1 MAEDDKL
8 RDYFK
13 RVVADARR
21 LQKRVRELEAD
32 RCEPIAIVGMACRLP
47 GGVASPEDL
56 WELVLA
62 GRDGIGPFPAD
73 RGWDLDALVRT
84 GEDRPGTTYVREGG
98 FLYDAGLFDA
108 GFFGISP
115 REALAMDP
123 QQRLML
129 EVSWEALER
138 AGLDPRSL
146 RGAEVGVFTGYCG
159 HDYGTDLPEVP
170 EALQGFMMTSDAG
183 SVLSGRVAYLL
194 GLEGPAVTL
203 DTACSS
209 SLVALHLA
217 ARALRD
223 RDCAMALAGGVTVMA
238 TPRAFVGFAR
248 QRGLA
253 ADARV
258 KAFAAAADGTI
269 FAEGAGV
276 LVVERLSDAR
286 RLGHPVL
293 AVLRGSAVNQDGA
306 SNGLTAPSG
315 PAQRRMIRRALADAR
330 LAAAEVDVL
339 EAHGTGTALGDPIE
353 AQSALAAYGQDRDRP
368 LLLGS
373 LKSNIGHTQG
383 AAGVAGVM
391 KMVLALRHGVVPPT
405 LHVDEPTP
413 QVDWTAGAVELAV
426 ERQPWP
432 RTGRPRRAAVSGF
445 GVSGTNAHVIL
456 EQAPE
461 PEPPQAE
468 ATEPEETVE
477 LAELPVT
484 PLLVSG
490 HGEAA
495 LRVQADR
502 LADFLHGSA
511 AAVPD
516 GELARALAFGR
527 AALPQR
533 AVVLAADRQGA
544 LAALRAV
551 ARGVEH
557 PAVVTG
563 QAARGRL
570 AMIFPGQG
578 SQRAGMGR
586 ELHRRYPVFRDAFD
600 EVCAELD
607 RQLGTGV
614 PVRDVV
620 FGDSGELIE
629 RTVYAQASL
638 FALGVSLLRLWD
650 SFGVQPDVVAGHSV
664 GEIAAAH
671 AAGVLS
677 LGDAVTLVAARGRL
691 MEALPPGGA
700 MVSVLAPEQEVRSAL
715 VPGADVAAINGPSS
729 VVISGEE
736 SAVSRV
742 AEELTARGHKA
753 KRLTVSHA
761 FHSALMEPMLDEFRT
776 VVSGLRFAPPRLPFV
791 STVTGEP
798 VDRVD
803 PEYWV
808 RQVRETV
815 RFADAVGAL
824 ARCEARTVLEL
835 GSDGSLCALGRDC
848 APDGRIAFV
857 PSLRREQGDL
867 LGALAACHVR
877 GVAVD
882 WSALLG
888 SRTAHVDLPTYAFQ
902 HQNYWL
908 SGDGGGPAGSGHP
921 LLGGFVELPETG
933 AGAFASRLSLR
944 SQPWL
949 ADHVVN
955 GEILLP
961 GAAMVE
967 LSLRAGAQFGCDSI
981 EELVIEAPVVLPGEG
996 ALDVRVSVGEA
1007 DGDRRPV
1014 SVHTRPGTA
1023 GAPWT
1028 RHVHGTVRPWT
1039 AEPGFSLAQ
1048 WPPEGAIPAD
1058 PADLAGLYDDL
1069 SGIGYRYG
1077 PVFQGV
1083 RAVWTLGEAVYA
1095 ELSLPQ
1101 EQHEEAARFGLHPA
1115 LLDAALHAAGFL
1127 DRAGLSSRPTTLPF
1141 AWRDVAL
1148 HAAGASEVR
1157 VRVRAG
1163 GPDELRLDLADG
1175 QGAPVASIGSLL
1187 SRPVGRPGA
1196 ARARD
1201 SLFREAWPAI
1211 DAASGARVPAPRLV
1225 PLTSA
1230 ADVRGL
1236 TGTEAALFEVP
1247 EHGEVRALIAQLLP
1261 VLKEWLDLPSAESA
1275 RLVVSTRGAVAV
1287 HPAELPEPAQAA
1299 VWGLVGSAQAENPG
1313 RILLVDTDGTAEAL
1327 ALLGLDEAQLAV
1339 RGGRT
1344 HRRRLVRAGTAPAR
1358 PFAPDPSGT
1367 VLITG
1372 GTGSLGGMV
1381 ARHLVHA
1388 HGVRHLLLASRRGEA
1403 DELVTELAGLGATAR
1418 AVACD
1423 VADRAATERL
1433 LSSIE
1438 PPLTAVVHTAGV
1450 LDDGVVTAMTPERV
1464 DTVLRPKADGA
1475 VNLRELMPEQAAL
1488 VLFSSAAGLFGSP
1501 GQANYAAANSYL
1513 DAFARRS
1520 YAQGLPTVSLA
1531 WGRWAQSEGMT
1542 AGLGE
1547 ADRGRLA
1554 RDGSAALDADEGMAL
1569 FDAALGA
1576 AEPVLVPMKVDFGVL
1591 RAQASAGTLPGLLRD
1606 LVPRERARAARAPG
1620 EDLAARLAG
1629 ADDAERRRLLLGLVR
1644 REAALLLGHSSP
1656 AAVEPEV
1663 VFTDLGFD
1671 SLTAV
1676 QLRDRLAAS
1685 TGLRL
1690 PASFA
1695 FDHPT
1700 PAALVEHLAARL
1712 GDAGSGD
1719 RVLAELARLE
1729 SAVAAGGPDGAVPG
1743 LAARLRA
1750 LLAGLEAG
1758 GPAPARTAEPEQ
1770 DVSARLESASVADV
1784 LAFIDDEFGAQLPEG
1799 E

>member
-1 MAEDDKL
+1 
-8 RDYFK
+8 
-13 RVVADARR
+13 
-21 LQKRVRELEAD
+21 
-32 RCEPIAIVGMACRLP
+32 
-47 GGVASPEDL
+47 
-56 WELVLA
+56 
-62 GRDGIGPFPAD
+62 
-73 RGWDLDALVRT
+73 
-84 GEDRPGTTYVREGG
+84 
-98 FLYDAGLFDA
+98 
-108 GFFGISP
+108 
-115 REALAMDP
+115 
-123 QQRLML
+123 
-129 EVSWEALER
+129 
-138 AGLDPRSL
+138 
-146 RGAEVGVFTGYCG
+146 
-159 HDYGTDLPEVP
+159 
-170 EALQGFMMTSDAG
+170 
-183 SVLSGRVAYLL
+183 
-194 GLEGPAVTL
+194 
-203 DTACSS
+203 
-209 SLVALHLA
+209 
-217 ARALRD
+217 
-223 RDCAMALAGGVTVMA
+223 
-238 TPRAFVGFAR
+238 
-248 QRGLA
+248 
-253 ADARV
+253 
-258 KAFAAAADGTI
+258 
-269 FAEGAGV
+269 
-276 LVVERLSDAR
+276 
-286 RLGHPVL
+286 
-293 AVLRGSAVNQDGA
+293 
-306 SNGLTAPSG
+306 
-315 PAQRRMIRRALADAR
+315 
-330 LAAAEVDVL
+330 
-339 EAHGTGTALGDPIE
+339 
-353 AQSALAAYGQDRDRP
+353 
-368 LLLGS
+368 
-373 LKSNIGHTQG
+373 
-383 AAGVAGVM
+383 
-391 KMVLALRHGVVPPT
+391 
-405 LHVDEPTP
+405 
-413 QVDWTAGAVELAV
+413 
-426 ERQPWP
+426 
-432 RTGRPRRAAVSGF
+432 
-445 GVSGTNAHVIL
+445 
-456 EQAPE
+456 
-461 PEPPQAE
+461 
-468 ATEPEETVE
+468 
-477 LAELPVT
+477 
-484 PLLVSG
+484 
-490 HGEAA
+490 
-495 LRVQADR
+495 
-502 LADFLHGSA
+502 
-511 AAVPD
+511 
-516 GELARALAFGR
+516 
-527 AALPQR
+527 
-533 AVVLAADRQGA
+533 
-544 LAALRAV
+544 
-551 ARGVEH
+551 
-557 PAVVTG
+557 
-563 QAARGRL
+563 
-570 AMIFPGQG
+570 
-578 SQRAGMGR
+578 
-586 ELHRRYPVFRDAFD
+586 VFRDAFD

-620 FGDSGELIE
+620 FGDAGELIG
-629 RTVYAQASL
+629 RTVFAQASL
-638 FALGVSLLRLWD
+638 FALGVGLLRLWD
-650 SFGVQPDVVAGHSV
+650 SFGVRPDLVAGHSV
-664 GEIAAAH
+664 GEIAAAL

-700 MVSVLAPEQEVRSAL
+700 MVSVLAPEQRVRAAL

-736 SAVSRV
+736 GAVSRV
-742 AEELTARGHKA
+742 AEELTALGHKT

-761 FHSALMEPMLDEFRT
+761 FHSALMEPMLAQFRT
-776 VVSGLRFAPPRLPFV
+776 AVSRLKFAPPRLPFV
-791 STVTGEP
+791 STVTGAP
-798 VDRVD
+798 VDRFD
-803 PEYWV
+803 AEYWV

-815 RFADAVGAL
+815 RFADGVGAL

-835 GSDGSLCALGRDC
+835 GPDGSLCALGRDC
-848 APDGRIAFV
+848 APDARIAFV
-857 PSLRREQGDL
+857 PSLRREEGDV

-888 SRTAHVDLPTYAFQ
+888 TRTAHVDLPTYAFQ
-902 HQNYWL
+902 HRNYWL
-908 SGDGGGPAGSGHP
+908 CGDGGGPADSGHP
-921 LLGGFVELPETG
+921 LLGRFVDLPETG
-933 AGAFASRLSLR
+933 AGVFTSRLSLR

-996 ALDVRVSVGEA
+996 ALEVRVRVGEA

-1028 RHVHGTVRPWT
+1028 RHAHGTVRPWT
-1039 AEPGFSLAQ
+1039 AEPGFSFAQ
-1048 WPPEGAIPAD
+1048 WPPQGAIPAD

-1101 EQHEEAARFGLHPA
+1101 EQHDEAARFGLHPA

-1148 HAAGASEVR
+1148 HAAGASAVR
-1157 VRVRAG
+1157 VRIRAG

-1187 SRPVGRPGA
+1187 SRPAGRPGA

-1211 DAASGARVPAPRLV
+1211 DDASSTRVPAPRVV
-1225 PLTSA
+1225 PVASA
-1230 ADVRGL
+1230 ADVRRL

-1247 EHGEVRALIAQLLP
+1247 EHGDVRALTAQ
-1261 VLKEWLDLPSAESA
+1261 VLAVLIEWLELPSAEPA

-1287 HPAELPEPAQAA
+1287 HPAEVSEPAQAA

-1313 RILLVDTDGTAEAL
+1313 RILLVDTDGPTEAS

-1339 RGGRT
+1339 RGGRI
-1344 HRRRLVRAGTAPAR
+1344 HRRRLVRAETAPAR

-1403 DELVTELAGLGATAR
+1403 DELVAELAGLGAAAR

-1423 VADRAATERL
+1423 VADRAATARL
-1433 LSSIE
+1433 LNSIE

-1450 LDDGVVTAMTPERV
+1450 LDDGVVTAMTPERI
-1464 DTVLRPKADGA
+1464 DTVLRPKADAA
-1475 VNLRELMPEQAAL
+1475 VNLRELMPEQATL

-1513 DAFARRS
+1513 DAFARRHR
-1520 YAQGLPTVSLA
+1520 ADGLPTVSLA

-1542 AGLGE
+1542 AALGE

-1576 AEPVLVPMKVDFGVL
+1576 DEPVLVPMKVDFGVL
-1591 RAQASAGTLPGLLRD
+1591 RAQAASGTLPGLLRD
-1606 LVPRERARAARAPG
+1606 LVPRERARPARAPG

-1629 ADDAERRRLLLGLVR
+1629 ADDAERRKLLLGLVR
-1644 REAALLLGHSSP
+1644 REAALVLGHDSP

-1690 PASFA
+1690 PATFA

-1700 PAALVEHLAARL
+1700 PSALVEHLAARL

-1719 RVLAELARLE
+1719 RVLAELVRLE
-1729 SAVAAGGPDGAVPG
+1729 SAVAAAGPDGAVRG

-1758 GPAPARTAEPEQ
+1758 VAAPARTAEPEQ

-1784 LAFIDDEFGAQLPEG
+1784 LAFIDDEFGAQDPEG